1 MRILP
6 IAALATC
13 TKIVKHTVLVEVVV
27 EVELRGRLGKD
38 GWWVHSL
45 RRSRV
50 DGLSANCVQEWLTSH
65 AVKISI
71 EGVLEELGSEGL
83 FACSF
88 ERAGANLTTHIIW
101 CEAHLALIDLV
112 KAFVGLTGISLLHVA
127 SLSRPTIWTGG
138 SLLGVTSDEA

>member
-6 IAALATC
+6 IAALTAC

-45 RRSRV
+45 RWSRV

-65 AVKISI
+65 AVKISV
-71 EGVLEELGSEGL
+71 EGILEELGSEGL
-83 FACSF
+83 FSSSF
-88 ERAGANLTTHIIW
+88 ERAGADLTTHIIR

-112 KAFVGLTGISLLHVA
+112 KALVSLAGISLLHIA
-127 SLSRPTIWTGG
+127 GLSRTTVWTGG